1 MKTTGYSF
9 KVMKGTVGVWKSLVE
24 CEVNHK
30 DKLEEYLL
38 GKKLPY
44 HLKEI
49 SGCPIDHNNVENFN
63 EEGNPAYIESGDL
76 EGAVCF
82 SCNKEFKK
90 KASQRFATVSV
101 RRPGYTC
108 ENRGKGCKVIYCHKC
123 FTIKLRSK
131 AGDVQQRKSKRVR
144 RN

>member
-1 MKTTGYSF
+1 
-9 KVMKGTVGVWKSLVE
+9 MKGTVGVWKSLLE
-24 CEVNHK
+24 CEVNYK
-30 DKLEEYLL
+30 DELEEYLL

-82 SCNKEFKK
+82 SCNREFKRK
-90 KASQRFATVSV
+90 PV
-101 RRPGYTC
+101 RD
-108 ENRGKGCKVIYCHKC
+108 
-123 FTIKLRSK
+123 S
-131 AGDVQQRKSKRVR
+131 
-144 RN
+144 